1 MIKSYEYDITLSTG
15 AGETF
20 TETVEDVA
28 MFTDTGEW
36 TAFSNDQS
44 EVVARFR
51 NVFVVGIVRG
61 DEADADP
68 KRDAAA

>member
-1 MIKSYEYDITLSTG
+1 MSKSYEYDITLCTG
-15 AGETF
+15 PGDTY
-20 TETVEDVA
+20 TETIEDV
-28 MFTDTGEW
+28 TGFVDDGSC
-36 TAFSNDQS
+36 TTFHKAG